1 MRVLCLVLVAALIFG
16 WVSAPGMPS
25 RKYMHADTTLPVV
38 PGTTLEAQFDWKFTW
53 TRWLGTFGAVS
64 R

>member
-1 MRVLCLVLVAALIFG
+1 
-16 WVSAPGMPS
+16 MPS
-25 RKYMHADTTLPVV
+25 GKYMHADTTLPVV
-38 PGTTLEAQFDWKFTW
+38 PGTTLEAQFDWNFTW